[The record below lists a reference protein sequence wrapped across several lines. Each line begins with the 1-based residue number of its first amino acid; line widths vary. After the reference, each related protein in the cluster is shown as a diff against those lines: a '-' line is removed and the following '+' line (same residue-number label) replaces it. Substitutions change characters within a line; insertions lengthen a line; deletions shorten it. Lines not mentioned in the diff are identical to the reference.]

1 MARTLTAKEIH
12 IARILFKNAI
22 DYDKV
27 KIHNGKYF
35 VLQTNNSAMV
45 PNGEIYACGIYSD
58 DYTKE
63 TGAMR
68 GFFIHEMTH
77 VWQYQNKICNMMTA
91 AVWEF
96 LKCGLNYEKTYH
108 YKLDTDKEL
117 VTYGMEQ
124 QAAIIEDYY
133 RMSVEGLACR
143 SGRIQNIESGTE
155 LKRLYKSVLCRFL
168 LDPSLCNE

>member
-12 IARILFKNAI
+12 VARILFKNAV
-22 DYDKV
+22 DYEKV

-35 VLQTNNSAMV
+35 FLQADNSAVV
-45 PNGEIYACGIYSD
+45 PNGEIYAYGIYSE

-63 TGAMR
+63 TAAMR

-77 VWQYQNKICNMMTA
+77 VWQHQNNICNLMVA
-91 AVWEF
+91 AAWAF
-96 LKCGLNYEKTYH
+96 LKRGFNYEKTYH
-108 YKLDTDKEL
+108 YKLDFDKEL
-117 VTYGMEQ
+117 VAYGMEQ

-133 RMSVEGLACR
+133 RMSIEGLPCR

-155 LKRLYKSVLCRFL
+155 LNGLYQSVLHRFL
-168 LDPSLCNE
+168 LDPRLSHG